1 MDKRAD
7 GDSKRL
13 ARGEFELKAERY
25 GVNGFLLVVE
35 LINLLERQGTISSD
49 AVAQMADAVALAVA
63 ESSDPDIDSVALMQV
78 IAAARRPK

>member
-7 GDSKRL
+7 GDSKKL
-13 ARGEFELKAERY
+13 APGEFELKAERY

-78 IAAARRPK
+78 IAAARRPR